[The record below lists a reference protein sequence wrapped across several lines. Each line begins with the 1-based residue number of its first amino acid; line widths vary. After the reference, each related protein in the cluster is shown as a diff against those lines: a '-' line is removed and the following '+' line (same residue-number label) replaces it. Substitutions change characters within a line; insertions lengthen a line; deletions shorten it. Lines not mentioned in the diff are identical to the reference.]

1 MEHVNR
7 NFSLSTH
14 APPQTGRDDAVGP
27 AWKHESI
34 AMGSAMGNNH
44 RARRITPDMGSPIE
58 GDRSQP
64 VGSELPG
71 CGESR
76 NSRPPHD
83 RGGFAPYSGRT
94 RLTQGE
100 ITPHKR
106 GDVARKDLR
115 NQRLTS
121 RQKLPCM
128 YCLSIKSTYNKA
140 GTSKANA
147 QRRVTQRSGQRTSIP
162 TPHTPLQQNRA
173 QFCASMQPL
182 SLGNNCI
189 SLIRTAAP

>member
-14 APPQTGRDDAVGP
+14 APPQTGRDNAFRP
-27 AWKHESI
+27 TWKHDSI
-34 AMGSAMGNNH
+34 AMGSSMGDNH
-44 RARRITPDMGSPIE
+44 GARRITPDMGSPIE
-58 GDRSQP
+58 GERSQP

-76 NSRPPHD
+76 NPRPPHD
-83 RGGFAPYSGRT
+83 RGGTAPYPGRT

-106 GDVARKDLR
+106 GDVARKTLW
-115 NQRLTS
+115 NQRLTR

-147 QRRVTQRSGQRTSIP
+147 QRRATQRSDQRTSLS

-182 SLGNNCI
+182 SLGKNCR

>member
-7 NFSLSTH
+7 NFLLSTN
-14 APPQTGRDDAVGP
+14 ASPQTGRDGAFRP

-34 AMGSAMGNNH
+34 AMGSSKGDNH
-44 RARRITPDMGSPIE
+44 GAGEITPNMGSPIE
-58 GDRSQP
+58 GERSQS

-71 CGESR
+71 HGESR
-76 NSRPPHD
+76 NPRLPHD
-83 RGGFAPYSGRT
+83 RGGIAPYPGRT

-106 GDVARKDLR
+106 GDLARKPLR
-115 NQRLTS
+115 NQRLTR

-140 GTSKANA
+140 GTSKAKA
-147 QRRVTQRSGQRTSIP
+147 QRRATQRSTGRTSLS

-182 SLGNNCI
+182 SLGNNCR